1 MIRRP
6 LLLLSI
12 AVLLVGLVGGV
23 WFYQTRWVPPHLRSS
38 STLSVLVTDFDADHR
53 ETNGGQ
59 IEVVIPEVYELFNVA
74 LALTDAS
81 RNNPYRY
88 ADHGSPYYEE
98 VMSHFGPYAD
108 HPVVAEIE
116 ASLGRFPSH
125 RALFAYTFEE
135 DAIVPGGPY
144 AGSWRDQVFED
155 YLPLLEDFAA
165 VSNYRE
171 FYAAH
176 RPYYEEQIAIYQATV
191 PLDAIWS
198 WLEAEFPEEYAAHT
212 VVISPLVSGT
222 HNAFCYKD
230 RNADYWEGVMFVPA
244 PDAARTPDDTPEDV
258 RGALMT
264 RQVFTE
270 IDHLYVNPVTDGEA
284 TLEAV
289 DLALRDFESWNS
301 QNGYATPALT
311 FNEYMTWATYTL
323 FAREAYDPEVFG
335 QANSYTVALME
346 EWRGFPRFGAF
357 NEALLEMYEQRA
369 PGTTVAE
376 LYPEIL
382 TWTRAQ

>member
-12 AVLLVGLVGGV
+12 ALLLTGLAAGI

-53 ETNGGQ
+53 EAKSGQ
-59 IEVVIPEVYELFNVA
+59 VEVVIPEVYELFNVA

-81 RNNPYRY
+81 QSNPYRY
-88 ADHGSPYYEE
+88 ADHGSAYYEE
-98 VMSHFGPYAD
+98 VMAHFGPYAD
-108 HPVVAEIE
+108 HPVIAEIE

-125 RALFAYTFEE
+125 RALFAYTLEG
-135 DAIVPGGPY
+135 DAIVPGGPH
-144 AGSWRDQVFED
+144 AGSWRDQVFEN
-155 YLPLLEDFAA
+155 YLPLLEDFAV
-165 VSNYRE
+165 VSDYRE

-176 RPYYEEQIAIYQATV
+176 RPYYEEQIATYEATV

-198 WLEAEFPEEYAAHT
+198 WLEAEFPGEYAAQT

-244 PDAARTPDDTPEDV
+244 PDAARTPDGMPEDV

-270 IDHLYVNPVTDGEA
+270 IDHLYVNQVTDDET
-284 TLEAV
+284 TLDAIN
-289 DLALRDFESWNS
+289 LALRDFESWNS
-301 QNGYATPALT
+301 QKGYATPALT

-323 FAREAYDPEVFG
+323 FAREAYGPKVFD
-335 QANSYTVALME
+335 QANSYTVVLME
-346 EWRGFPRFGAF
+346 EGRGFPRFGAF
-357 NEALLEMYEQRA
+357 NQALLEMYEQRT

-376 LYPEIL
+376 LYPDIL
-382 TWTRAQ
+382 SWTRAQ